1 MTKEFTGN
9 RSDLEAVVAQQT
21 APTRLS
27 RKPYTWGKAK
37 VIYAIDLL
45 LDNEFYSG

>member
-9 RSDLEAVVAQQT
+9 GSNLETVVAQQT
-21 APTRLS
+21 APTRLL
-27 RKPYTWGKAK
+27 RNPAYGKAK

-45 LDNEFYSG
+45 LDNEFYLG